1 MDLKD
6 NYKEKILNRLLD
18 LFENRKVFKTLDFS
32 KNNIYIDYKDK
43 LLAYY
48 HKEKYRYLPY
58 FFNELDILTRNKLI
72 FIKYDKDEEIER
84 IYLNLNNID
93 SCYEFVSRTN
103 KVKLYNE
110 LVLLVNKY
118 LSNSNNKVI
127 KSYLNDCL
135 ITLNN
140 RVSYADK
147 FKNSEDLILILKG
160 INGIIE
166 NKNEILIRNF
176 SVKIFSDS
184 KYFENNI
191 NKFFNI
197 FNTYYDK
204 KFENIDDFLNYFNI
218 YKNPK
223 YSYIKNGIVFKINN
237 TIIDLDY
244 FKYEFSLTNEEINN
258 LEIIKINKRK
268 ILTIE
273 NLTTFHYFS
282 SNDYIVLYLG
292 GFSSS
297 LKIEL
302 LRKIKEFDNT
312 IQFYHFSDLD
322 VGGFNIYFNLVK
334 RLNTKIIPFLMNEEI
349 FRKYLPFA
357 KPLTNIDKN
366 SLESMLN
373 LEFNPFKELIKVML
387 KENKKLEQESI
398 DIKEFK

>member
-58 FFNELDILTRNKLI
+58 FSNELDILEKNKLI

-110 LVLLVNKY
+110 LILLVNKY

-147 FKNSEDLILILKG
+147 GEG
-160 INGIIE
+160 
-166 NKNEILIRNF
+166 R
-176 SVKIFSDS
+176 
-184 KYFENNI
+184 
-191 NKFFNI
+191 
-197 FNTYYDK
+197 
-204 KFENIDDFLNYFNI
+204 
-218 YKNPK
+218 
-223 YSYIKNGIVFKINN
+223 
-237 TIIDLDY
+237 
-244 FKYEFSLTNEEINN
+244 
-258 LEIIKINKRK
+258 
-268 ILTIE
+268 
-273 NLTTFHYFS
+273 
-282 SNDYIVLYLG
+282 
-292 GFSSS
+292 
-297 LKIEL
+297 
-302 LRKIKEFDNT
+302 
-312 IQFYHFSDLD
+312 
-322 VGGFNIYFNLVK
+322 
-334 RLNTKIIPFLMNEEI
+334 
-349 FRKYLPFA
+349 
-357 KPLTNIDKN
+357 
-366 SLESMLN
+366 
-373 LEFNPFKELIKVML
+373 
-387 KENKKLEQESI
+387 
-398 DIKEFK
+398 

>member
-58 FFNELDILTRNKLI
+58 FSNELDILTRNKLI
-72 FIKYDKDEEIER
+72 IIKYDKDEEIER

-110 LVLLVNKY
+110 LILLVNKY
-118 LSNSNNKVI
+118 LSNSNNKVV

-140 RVSYADK
+140 RVSYTDK

-160 INGIIE
+160 IKGIIE

-223 YSYIKNGIVFKINN
+223 YSYIKNGLVF
-237 TIIDLDY
+237 
-244 FKYEFSLTNEEINN
+244 
-258 LEIIKINKRK
+258 KINKRK

-282 SNDYIVLYLG
+282 SNDYIALYLG

-302 LRKIKEFDNT
+302 LRKIKDFDNT

-349 FRKYLPFA
+349 FKKYLPFA

-373 LEFNPFKELIKVML
+373 LEFNPFKELIEVML
-387 KENKKLEQESI
+387 KANKKLEQESI